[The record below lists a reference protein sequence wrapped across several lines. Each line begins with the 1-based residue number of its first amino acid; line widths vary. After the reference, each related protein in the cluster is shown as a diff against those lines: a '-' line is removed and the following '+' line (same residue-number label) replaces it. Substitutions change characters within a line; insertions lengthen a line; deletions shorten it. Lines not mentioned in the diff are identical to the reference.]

1 MIQTDMNHYPEIT
14 SDTFNISPS
23 IVRLSEKFSALPV
36 IREVDRHGFRD
47 TLIGLSAQCLQ
58 AWTLGQSWTLPQK
71 LRLPRR
77 VIFAGVGGSAIGADV
92 VATYARLFSPISV
105 EVTRDY
111 SLPPLDKDCLVLACS
126 FSGETEEAIKPFQ
139 AAAAA
144 GAMCLAITTGGTLQA
159 EALRLAQPCLT
170 YSWSGTPRSAIGYGV
185 FLPLAILSR
194 LGLFEISDDEIESV
208 IADLMQLSDQWELSM
223 IDDAVTLPALI
234 AGEML
239 ERIPL
244 IVGSGFLE
252 VAARR
257 WAGELA
263 ENSKRLAVPVAVPE
277 FNHNLLEGAVADAL
291 RYQTNQTSD
300 PWFVILLDASPAHP
314 RNRLRVSIT
323 RKHFEN
329 AGRKAWHVD
338 VGGKTPLQSIM
349 RACSLGSWV
358 SFYLALFSGVDPTKV
373 DILAQFKRDI
383 ALANEGD

>member
-1 MIQTDMNHYPEIT
+1 VIQTNMDHYPEIT
-14 SDTFNISPS
+14 SDAFDVSPS
-23 IVRLSEKFSALPV
+23 VVRLSERFSKLPA
-36 IREVDRHGFRD
+36 IEQIDKDGFRG
-47 TLIGLSAQCLQ
+47 TLIGLSAQCME
-58 AWTLGQSWTLPQK
+58 AWALGQSWVLPEALK
-71 LRLPRR
+71 LPRR

-92 VATYARLFSPISV
+92 VATYARLFSLISV

-111 SLPPLDKDCLVLACS
+111 SLPPLDEDCLVLACS

-144 GAMCLAITTGGTLQA
+144 GAMCVAVTTGGTLQR
-159 EALRLAQPCLT
+159 EAVRLGLPCLT
-170 YSWSGTPRSAIGYGV
+170 YSWNGTSRSAIGYGV

-194 LGLFEISDDEIESV
+194 LGLFEISDDDIQSV
-208 IADLMQLSDQWELSM
+208 ISDLLYLSNEWESSV
-223 IDDAVTLPALI
+223 IGDAVTLPALI

-291 RYQTNQTSD
+291 RYQMNETSD
-300 PWFVILLDASPAHP
+300 PWFVILLDAGPTHP
-314 RNRLRVSIT
+314 RNRLRVNIT

-329 AGRKAWHVD
+329 AGRKAWHID

-349 RACSLGSWV
+349 RACALGSWV
-358 SFYLALFSGVDPTKV
+358 SFYLALFSEVDPTRV
-373 DILAQFKRDI
+373 DILAKFKRDI
-383 ALANEGD
+383 ALANEEG

>member
-1 MIQTDMNHYPEIT
+1 MNHYPEIT
-14 SDTFNISPS
+14 SDAFDVSPS
-23 IVRLSEKFSALPV
+23 IVRLSERFSKLPA
-36 IREVDRHGFRD
+36 IEQIDKDGFRG
-47 TLIGLSAQCLQ
+47 TLIGLSAQCMD
-58 AWTLGQSWTLPQK
+58 AWALGQSWVLPEALK
-71 LRLPRR
+71 RPRR

-92 VATYARLFSPISV
+92 VATYARLFSLISV

-111 SLPPLDKDCLVLACS
+111 SLPPLDEDCLVLACS

-144 GAMCLAITTGGTLQA
+144 GAMCVAVTTGGTLLR
-159 EALRLAQPCLT
+159 EAVRLGQPYLT
-170 YSWSGTPRSAIGYGV
+170 YSWNGTSRSAIGYGV

-194 LGLFEISDDEIESV
+194 LGLFEISDDDIQSV
-208 IADLMQLSDQWELSM
+208 ISDLLHLSNEWESSV
-223 IDDAVTLPALI
+223 IGNAVTLPALI

-277 FNHNLLEGAVADAL
+277 FNHNLLEGAIADAL
-291 RYQTNQTSD
+291 RYQMNETSD
-300 PWFVILLDASPAHP
+300 PWFVILLDAGPAHP
-314 RNRLRVSIT
+314 RNRLRVNIT

-329 AGRKAWHVD
+329 AGRKAWHID
-338 VGGKTPLQSIM
+338 VGGETPLQSIM
-349 RACSLGSWV
+349 RACALGSWV
-358 SFYLALFSGVDPTKV
+358 SFYLALFSEVDPTRV
-373 DILAQFKRDI
+373 DILAKFKRDI
-383 ALANEGD
+383 ALANEEG

>member
-1 MIQTDMNHYPEIT
+1 MIQNSMNHYPEIT

-23 IVRLSEKFSALPV
+23 IVKLSERFSALPA

-159 EALRLAQPCLT
+159 EALRLGQPCLT

-194 LGLFEISDDEIESV
+194 LGLFEISDDDIQSV
-208 IADLMQLSDQWELSM
+208 ITDLMQLSDQWELSV

-358 SFYLALFSGVDPTKV
+358 SFYLALFSKVDPTKV

>member
-1 MIQTDMNHYPEIT
+1 MIQNSMNHYPEIT

-23 IVRLSEKFSALPV
+23 IVKLSERFSALPA

-159 EALRLAQPCLT
+159 EALRLGQPCLT

-194 LGLFEISDDEIESV
+194 LGLFEISDDDIQSV
-208 IADLMQLSDQWELSM
+208 ITDLMQLSDQWELSV

>member
-1 MIQTDMNHYPEIT
+1 MIQNSMNHYPEIT

-23 IVRLSEKFSALPV
+23 IVKLSERFSALPA

-144 GAMCLAITTGGTLQA
+144 GAMCLAITTGGTLQE
-159 EALRLAQPCLT
+159 EALRLGQPCLT

-194 LGLFEISDDEIESV
+194 LGLFEISDDDIQSV
-208 IADLMQLSDQWELSM
+208 ITDLMQLSDQWELSV

>member
-1 MIQTDMNHYPEIT
+1 MIQNSMNHYPEIT

-23 IVRLSEKFSALPV
+23 IVKLSERFSALPA

-159 EALRLAQPCLT
+159 EALRLGQPCLT

-194 LGLFEISDDEIESV
+194 LGLFEISDDDIQSV
-208 IADLMQLSDQWELSM
+208 ITDLMQLSDQWELSM

>member
-1 MIQTDMNHYPEIT
+1 MIQNSMNHYPEIT

-23 IVRLSEKFSALPV
+23 IVKLSERFSALPA

-71 LRLPRR
+71 LQLPRR

-144 GAMCLAITTGGTLQA
+144 GAMCLAITTGGTLQE
-159 EALRLAQPCLT
+159 EALRLGQPCLT

-194 LGLFEISDDEIESV
+194 LGLFEISDDDIQSV
-208 IADLMQLSDQWELSM
+208 ITDLMQLSDQWELSV

-349 RACSLGSWV
+349 RACSLGSWG
-358 SFYLALFSGVDPTKV
+358 SFYLAGFSGVDPTKV